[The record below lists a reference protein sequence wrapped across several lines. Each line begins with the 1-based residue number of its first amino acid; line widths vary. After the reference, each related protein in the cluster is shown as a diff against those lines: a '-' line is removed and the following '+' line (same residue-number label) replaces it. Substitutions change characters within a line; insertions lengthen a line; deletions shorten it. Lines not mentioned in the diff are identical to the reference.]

1 MNRLNAKRI
10 GVLAASLLFGLA
22 VAGPV
27 SFSNIPIIN
36 SAGQPVV
43 QVVVGSQAQPS
54 DGVVAAN
61 IAAVIGN
68 LAFTTT
74 PVTATVAGKGGL
86 SCVVTTATCTVSGQQ
101 VYLGESGTST
111 PAGSYGFTALIGSV
125 LNRGITLG
133 SPISTKTPQSFASG
147 YASQNDVA
155 LYTTTNSPPDSPYIG
170 TTVPTSMS
178 ATASYNGG
186 GMAFNGFSNTLGGD
200 NLMVIG
206 NSQFPT
212 LMSNAG
218 THGESEYLFL
228 TGFPVY
234 DQQTSSPS
242 VKNFAVLNAG
252 GAYEVLFNNP
262 IHEPWVHSSSSGIS
276 GGSVTVGT
284 NGINNAEISLLGQ
297 NWTIVSAT
305 LPGTTTGVSS
315 TVATTG
321 GKIGLAASLVPL
333 STVYVGKN
341 LTSGPF
347 TVQLADLGQAGTSGV
362 SPAAIN
368 VYYNGVLTNSSSIY
382 PGNTVKYN
390 VSGSNLYVKV
400 NQTFAGLYAYQKW
413 AKIQMYSGVYNI
425 SGSGGVFNQ
434 TTNPGWNV
442 YLLWT
447 NKTTDTPSDLSGIIL
462 YNSTPTMLTSGQS
475 FTFIQDPKAYKVT
488 LAGDTLG
495 NNYDHVTVASQYAGS
510 VNYANTPGSTG
521 NGLGNINNINET
533 AQELVVTS
541 TIPDAFTV
549 GGFTGST
556 VTYDLTPYA
565 LAETANGLGTTVG
578 GNAVVNAVLTMG
590 TGATPFVTSTYQ
602 LIATIKGYGNTGTPT
617 TATAT
622 FSGASGTFATG
633 TRFYNITSITLNRAL
648 PGVTITAQ
656 VGTGGTGN
664 VLATLSTTSQP
675 QVMYTVTGQNYQ
687 SLASGASVTYN
698 QQNGQPTTK
707 FDLTAPSSPVSFGS
721 QNSFFQYTMNEI
733 NVPSQSSSQD
743 QFAFN
748 IVNSTAGVGATTLF
762 YLNYSATDAHNNV
775 TYQSSQGNSVLAPQ
789 GFISERGSK
798 VASIGPTNLA
808 FDMAENVD
816 SLQFVV
822 GTVNST
828 VSSSSGKTVG
838 PYSIGQSTNLPNVTI
853 ANITAK
859 CTVTG
864 AGSGCTVSGMGN
876 LTGVPTVQ
884 NATTPV
890 KLNTATQPLVV
901 LDSNANSASTLIV
914 VGSKYV
920 NSVAQQIFSQN
931 PSLDSSFGP
940 GSVVAQAFGS
950 NRILVAGYYANQTVQ
965 AGNQFIQ
972 ALLSSAGS

>member
-133 SPISTKTPQSFASG
+133 SPISTKTLQSSASG
-147 YASQNDVA
+147 YASQPDST

-170 TTVPTSMS
+170 TSVPTAMS
-178 ATASYNGG
+178 ATSSYNGG

-218 THGESEYLFL
+218 AHGESEYLFL

-262 IHEPWVHSSSSGIS
+262 IHEPWYHSSSTGLS
-276 GGSVTVGT
+276 GGGTGGT
-284 NGINNAEISLLGQ
+284 NTINNAEISLLGQ

-305 LPGTTTGVSS
+305 LPGSTSGISS

-347 TVQLADLGQAGTSGV
+347 TVQLADLGQAGTTGV

-368 VYYNGVLTNSSSIY
+368 VYYNGVLTNSSSVY

-447 NKTTDTPSDLSGIIL
+447 NKTSTSDPTDLSGIIL

-495 NNYDHVTVASQYAGS
+495 NNYDHVTVTSQYAGS
-510 VNYANTPGSTG
+510 VNYANSPTG
-521 NGLGNINNINET
+521 TGKGLGNINNINET

-541 TIPDAFTV
+541 TIPNAFTT
-549 GGFTGST
+549 GGFTGSS
-556 VTYDLTPYA
+556 VTYDLTPYVLTEDA
-565 LAETANGLGTTVG
+565 NGISVGSTANA
-578 GNAVVNAVLTMG
+578 AVNVVLSL
-590 TGATPFVTSTYQ
+590 ASSSVPFVTSTYQ
-602 LIATIKGYGNTGTPT
+602 LIATIKGYGNTGSPT

-622 FSGASGTFATG
+622 FSGAGTQATG
-633 TRFYNITSITLNRAL
+633 TQFYNVTSITLNRAL
-648 PGVTITAQ
+648 PGVTVSADSGVASSANTLAELTT
-656 VGTGGTGN
+656 TG
-664 VLATLSTTSQP
+664 QP

-687 SLASGASVTYN
+687 SLTSGASVTYN
-698 QQNGQPTTK
+698 QQNGQPTTA
-707 FDLTAPSSPVSFGS
+707 FTLSTATPASFGT
-721 QNSFFQYTMNEI
+721 QNSFFQYSMNEI

-743 QFAFN
+743 QFTFN

-762 YLNYSATDAHNNV
+762 YLNYSASAAHNNV
-775 TYQSSQGNSVLAPQ
+775 TYTSSQGNSVLAPQ

-798 VASIGPTNLA
+798 VASLGPTNLA